1 MDQRQT
7 VPSRGG
13 AAPSRSG
20 QRVSN
25 AYDNTAIRTPAK
37 GSVTLIPFIEDAA
50 IAGRGKSDAQAP
62 IPASAVLAE
71 ANSNPPR
78 LRYLRQLQ
86 RQAAYHEPL
95 APIERSTSI
104 DESVHESPPSP
115 EDDIGQARQ
124 SQEERPFSLRRP
136 FIQTPISI
144 ESANSVHPEAP
155 NPLASTSTAYVS
167 DDSGRLRCLG
177 ESSTWSFT
185 QKTLMLIHD
194 HLHGQGL
201 PVMDIATNEE
211 SRAYPLSW
219 GSSGFDDPANFT
231 DLPSADHALYLI
243 NGLKFHVGQLYHLYD
258 ESHFMKP
265 FHDFYS
271 APAEVARENRIWYVQ
286 FLTLL
291 GLAKALVVQPSRQG
305 AVLPGTDLFLRAMS
319 LLPDTPYLFSD
330 ALTSVETLC
339 AISIYLQCADLRNS
353 AYIHVSVQ
361 PSILTHLL
369 STPLLLKDISL
380 TTSEIGTALRVA
392 VTFGLHRERPTQDWG
407 PSITERCQRVWWT
420 VYVLDRTFS
429 SSMGVPIS
437 IQDADITT
445 TMPSR
450 DGARDSMTLYVHVKL
465 SNLISEV
472 VNKVYGA
479 EGRLRSSFLPCVH
492 KVLERIASI
501 ASDLNACFPLSYDGS
516 DGGISRVSSHLH
528 LFYHQTILLTMYPLL
543 LYIFQTRLRNRQ
555 SGPETARQF
564 SDTTRA
570 LLKSCKESC
579 RNMIGILTILQQQ
592 GLLGGALPFD
602 LERTFSSGFVSTM
615 LTFIDPHDGTYRSFH
630 DQTCHLLDEFVDRG
644 CTPARFRKSEVE
656 LLRDMIRQCDAAAEG
671 DTMIR
676 GSTRVGQRPESQH
689 QAPSQ
694 ERLGDVTEESDDQL
708 VIVASGARAVH
719 ARAVAQKSTAP
730 VCRPPGAV
738 VRAPGIGIET
748 GPDWAAGAHNG
759 IASCAVIS
767 GGPRGGSQ
775 GKGPV
780 VTWVQ
785 AGTCDAGLL
794 GRRRQAKAQPA
805 EKYRYYPAS
814 RAPPQQNPILL
825 PSSPH
830 PRPGRRAGGHPLLAT
845 GWAASGQ
852 GSSLAAAAAATPGI
866 GAGGGAH
873 AVVAGG
879 SGGVVPCL
887 PAPARP
893 PAPLGALALS
903 FSGRVRVVPPL
914 SLLQNLAAPDT
925 RSSLTHPRR
934 PPTRPPPTPDHSL
947 SHHHDTTPP
956 PAPPSPAHN
965 LNPCTRLA
973 EPTIHA
979 FFSTTTRRWIPP
991 SAFFP
996 SRLRHPPPS
1005 LVLPAHPRGSSPQL
1019 PTRQDL
1025 PPWAKPSRSP
1035 LSKRCVH
1042 ALPRAPA
1049 CAGSSLADYAT
1060 APDRAS
1066 PPRPACLPACLPA
1079 CPPRSLVQAS
1089 SRPLSPFLSFPTTP
1103 GDEGLRVMARRTA
1116 LARSPRPS
1124 ARIARPL
1131 LERTSDKGEDD
1142 RLIYGLSAMQ
1152 GWRISMEDS
1161 HTAVLDLGNP
1171 NSTDPKKH
1179 PDHLSFFGVFDG
1191 HGGDKVALF
1200 AGENIHKIIAKQDSF
1215 KNGDYSRGLQDG
1227 FLATDRAILND
1238 PKYEEEVSGCTAC
1251 VSLIAGNK
1259 LYVANAGDSRGV
1271 LGIKGRAKP
1280 MSQDH
1285 KPQLEAEKN
1294 RITAAGGFV
1303 DFGRVNGNL
1312 ALSRAIGDFEFKK
1325 SADLSPENQIVTAFP
1340 DVDSHDLT
1348 DEDEFLVLA
1357 CDGIWDCQSSQAVVE
1372 FVRRGIAAKQ
1382 DLDKICENMMDN
1394 CLASNSETGGVGCD
1408 NMTMVIIGFLHGKT
1422 KEEWYEEIARRV
1434 ANGDG
1439 PCAPPEYAEFRG
1451 PGVHHN
1457 YEDSDSGYEMDAENK
1472 GKSFGVGGYR
1482 GRIIFLGDGT
1492 EVLTDSD
1499 DTEMFDNTDEDKDLE
1514 SQVSKNASTDG
1525 SSAPQPASE
1534 ASATETKPETEAAK
1548 PSESETAPSKQE
1560 KSESEDKKD

>member
-1 MDQRQT
+1 M
-7 VPSRGG
+7 V
-13 AAPSRSG
+13 
-20 QRVSN
+20 
-25 AYDNTAIRTPAK
+25 
-37 GSVTLIPFIEDAA
+37 
-50 IAGRGKSDAQAP
+50 
-62 IPASAVLAE
+62 
-71 ANSNPPR
+71 
-78 LRYLRQLQ
+78 
-86 RQAAYHEPL
+86 
-95 APIERSTSI
+95 
-104 DESVHESPPSP
+104 
-115 EDDIGQARQ
+115 
-124 SQEERPFSLRRP
+124 
-136 FIQTPISI
+136 
-144 ESANSVHPEAP
+144 
-155 NPLASTSTAYVS
+155 
-167 DDSGRLRCLG
+167 
-177 ESSTWSFT
+177 
-185 QKTLMLIHD
+185 
-194 HLHGQGL
+194 GL

-353 AYIHVSVQ
+353 AYIHDV
-361 PSILTHLL
+361 
-369 STPLLLKDISL
+369 SL

-528 LFYHQTILLTMYPLL
+528 LFYHQ
-543 LYIFQTRLRNRQ
+543 
-555 SGPETARQF
+555 
-564 SDTTRA
+564 
-570 LLKSCKESC
+570 
-579 RNMIGILTILQQQ
+579 
-592 GLLGGALPFD
+592 
-602 LERTFSSGFVSTM
+602 
-615 LTFIDPHDGTYRSFH
+615 
-630 DQTCHLLDEFVDRG
+630 
-644 CTPARFRKSEVE
+644 
-656 LLRDMIRQCDAAAEG
+656 
-671 DTMIR
+671 
-676 GSTRVGQRPESQH
+676 
-689 QAPSQ
+689 
-694 ERLGDVTEESDDQL
+694 
-708 VIVASGARAVH
+708 
-719 ARAVAQKSTAP
+719 
-730 VCRPPGAV
+730 
-738 VRAPGIGIET
+738 
-748 GPDWAAGAHNG
+748 
-759 IASCAVIS
+759 
-767 GGPRGGSQ
+767 
-775 GKGPV
+775 
-780 VTWVQ
+780 
-785 AGTCDAGLL
+785 
-794 GRRRQAKAQPA
+794 
-805 EKYRYYPAS
+805 
-814 RAPPQQNPILL
+814 
-825 PSSPH
+825 
-830 PRPGRRAGGHPLLAT
+830 
-845 GWAASGQ
+845 
-852 GSSLAAAAAATPGI
+852 
-866 GAGGGAH
+866 
-873 AVVAGG
+873 
-879 SGGVVPCL
+879 
-887 PAPARP
+887 
-893 PAPLGALALS
+893 
-903 FSGRVRVVPPL
+903 
-914 SLLQNLAAPDT
+914 
-925 RSSLTHPRR
+925 
-934 PPTRPPPTPDHSL
+934 
-947 SHHHDTTPP
+947 
-956 PAPPSPAHN
+956 
-965 LNPCTRLA
+965 
-973 EPTIHA
+973 
-979 FFSTTTRRWIPP
+979 
-991 SAFFP
+991 
-996 SRLRHPPPS
+996 
-1005 LVLPAHPRGSSPQL
+1005 
-1019 PTRQDL
+1019 
-1025 PPWAKPSRSP
+1025 
-1035 LSKRCVH
+1035 
-1042 ALPRAPA
+1042 
-1049 CAGSSLADYAT
+1049 
-1060 APDRAS
+1060 
-1066 PPRPACLPACLPA
+1066 
-1079 CPPRSLVQAS
+1079 
-1089 SRPLSPFLSFPTTP
+1089 
-1103 GDEGLRVMARRTA
+1103 
-1116 LARSPRPS
+1116 
-1124 ARIARPL
+1124 
-1131 LERTSDKGEDD
+1131 TSDKGEDD